1 MNGAAAKVAEA
12 SRWVATLSADEPMN
26 DVAPWRLFCATGWHA
41 NAVMEAIPQGAA
53 AAPAHPIEEATG
65 A

>member
-12 SRWVATLSADEPMN
+12 SRWVATLSADEPMHA
-26 DVAPWRLFCATGWHA
+26 VAPWRLFCATGWHS
-41 NAVMEAIPQGAA
+41 NAVMAAIPQGAIA
-53 AAPAHPIEEATG
+53 VPATIQEATG